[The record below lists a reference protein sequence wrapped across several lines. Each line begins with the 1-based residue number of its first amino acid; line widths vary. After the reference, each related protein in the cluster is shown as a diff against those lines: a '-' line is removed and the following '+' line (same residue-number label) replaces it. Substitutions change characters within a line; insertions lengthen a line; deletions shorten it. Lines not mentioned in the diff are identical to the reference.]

1 MAIKTFRPITPGLR
15 HRVQVVN
22 DALTVGNE
30 PVKGLTKGK
39 KQNAGRAS
47 NGRISMRRKG
57 GGHKRRYRDI
67 DLKRDKIGIPG
78 KVATI
83 EYDPNRSAN
92 IALIHYVD
100 GEKRYIIAPKGLVVG
115 RQVLSG
121 PAAPIEAGNSLPLEA
136 IPLGFTVHNVELTLG
151 KGAQLA
157 RSAGAGA
164 LIVGTDGD
172 YVTLKLPSNE
182 LRLVFKKCI
191 ATIGGVGNEDHM
203 NERFGKAGRVRWLGK
218 RPRVRGIAMNP
229 VDHPHGGGEGRGK
242 GYKQPVTPW
251 GQPCKGYKTRDPHK
265 PSSRF
270 IVKRRK

>member
-22 DALTVGNE
+22 DALTIGNE
-30 PVKGLTKGK
+30 PQKALTKGK

-57 GGHKRRYRDI
+57 GGHKRKYREI
-67 DLKRDKIGIPG
+67 DWKRDKYGIPG
-78 KVATI
+78 KIATI

-92 IALIHYVD
+92 IALVNYVD
-100 GEKRYIIAPKGLVVG
+100 GEKRYIIAPIGLQVGQVVI
-115 RQVLSG
+115 SG
-121 PAAPIEAGNSLPLEA
+121 ADAPIEIGNSLPLEN
-136 IPLGFTVHNVELTLG
+136 IPVGFTIHNVELNLG
-151 KGAQLA
+151 KGAQMA

-164 LIVGTDGD
+164 MIVGSDGD
-172 YVTLKLPSNE
+172 YVTVKLPSNE

-203 NERFGKAGRVRWLGK
+203 NERYGKAGRVRWLGK
-218 RPRVRGIAMNP
+218 RPRVRGVAMNP
-229 VDHPHGGGEGRGK
+229 VDHPHGGGGGRG
-242 GYKQPVTPW
+242 
-251 GQPCKGYKTRDPHK
+251 KGYKTRDPHK

>member
-22 DALTVGNE
+22 DALTIGNE
-30 PVKGLTKGK
+30 PCKALTKGK
-39 KQNAGRAS
+39 KQTAGRAS
-47 NGRISMRRKG
+47 NGRISSRRKG
-57 GGHKRRYRDI
+57 GGHKRKIRLI
-67 DLKRDKIGIPG
+67 DWRRDKLGIPG

-92 IALIHYVD
+92 IALINYVD
-100 GEKRYIIAPKGLVVG
+100 GEKRYIIAPKGLQVG
-115 RQVLSG
+115 QKIVSG
-121 PAAPIEAGNSLPLEA
+121 AEAAPEIGNALPLEN
-136 IPLGFTVHNVELTLG
+136 IPVGFTVHNVELTLG
-151 KGAQLA
+151 KGAQMA

-164 LIVGTDGD
+164 LIVGVDGD

-182 LRLVFKKCI
+182 LRLVFKKCM
-191 ATIGGVGNEDHM
+191 ATIGIVGNEEHM
-203 NERFGKAGRVRWLGK
+203 NERYGKAGRVRWLGK
-218 RPRVRGIAMNP
+218 RPRVRGVAMNP

-242 GYKQPVTPW
+242 GYRQPVTPW

>member
-30 PVKGLTKGK
+30 PQKALTKGK
-39 KQNAGRAS
+39 SSSGGRAS
-47 NGRISMRRKG
+47 NGRISRRRRG
-57 GGHKRRYRDI
+57 GGHKRKYRELDW
-67 DLKRDKIGIPG
+67 KRDKHGVPAT
-78 KVATI
+78 VATV

-92 IALIHYVD
+92 IALLNYAD
-100 GEKRYIIAPKGLVVG
+100 GEKRYIIAPKGLAVG
-115 RQVLSG
+115 QKLMSG
-121 PAAPIEAGNSLPLEA
+121 PAAPIEIGNALPLEN
-136 IPLGFTVHNVELTLG
+136 IPVGFTVHNVELTLG
-151 KGAQLA
+151 RGAQMA

-182 LRLVFKKCI
+182 LRLVFKKCV
-191 ATIGGVGNEDHM
+191 ATIGSVGNEDHM
-203 NERFGKAGRVRWLGK
+203 NERIGKAGRNRWLGK
-218 RPRVRGIAMNP
+218 RPRVRGVAMNP

>member
-57 GGHKRRYRDI
+57 GGHKRKLREI
-67 DLKRDKIGIPG
+67 DWKRDKIGVPG

-92 IALIHYVD
+92 IALINYVD
-100 GEKRYIIAPKGLVVG
+100 GEKRYIVAPSGLAVGQTVV
-115 RQVLSG
+115 SG
-121 PAAPIEAGNSLPLEA
+121 PDAAPEVGNALPLEN
-136 IPLGFTVHNVELTLG
+136 IPVGFTAHNVELTLG

>member
-22 DALTVGNE
+22 EALTVGNE
-30 PVKGLTKGK
+30 PCKALTVGK
-39 KQNAGRAS
+39 TKNGGRAS
-47 NGRISMRRKG
+47 NGRISVRRIG
-57 GGHKRRYRDI
+57 GGHKQKYRVI
-67 DLKRDKIGIPG
+67 DWKRDKLGIPG
-78 KVATI
+78 KIATI

-92 IALIHYVD
+92 IALVNYVD
-100 GEKRYIIAPKGLVVG
+100 GEKRYIIAPKELAVG
-115 RQVLSG
+115 QVIMSG
-121 PAAPIEAGNSLPLEA
+121 PDAPIEIGNALPLEK
-136 IPLGFTVHNVELTLG
+136 IPVGFTVHNVELSLG
-151 KGAQLA
+151 KGAQMA

-172 YVTLKLPSNE
+172 YVTLRLPSNE

-191 ATIGGVGNEDHM
+191 ATIGAVGNEDHM
-203 NERFGKAGRVRWLGK
+203 NERFGKAGRVRWLGR

>member
-22 DALTVGNE
+22 DALTIGNE
-30 PVKGLTKGK
+30 PQKALTKGK

-57 GGHKRRYRDI
+57 GGHKRKYREI
-67 DLKRDKIGIPG
+67 DWKRDKYGIPG
-78 KVATI
+78 KIATI

-92 IALIHYVD
+92 IALVNYAD
-100 GEKRYIIAPKGLVVG
+100 GEKRYIIAPIGLQVG
-115 RQVLSG
+115 QVIISG
-121 PAAPIEAGNSLPLEA
+121 ADAPIEIGNALPLEN
-136 IPLGFTVHNVELTLG
+136 IPVGFTIHNVELNLG
-151 KGAQLA
+151 KGAQMA

-164 LIVGTDGD
+164 MIVGSDGD
-172 YVTLKLPSNE
+172 YVTVKLPSNE

-203 NERFGKAGRVRWLGK
+203 NERYGKAGRVRWLGK
-218 RPRVRGIAMNP
+218 RPRVRGVAMNP

>member
-30 PVKGLTKGK
+30 PQKSLTKGK

-57 GGHKRRYRDI
+57 GGHKRKYREI
-67 DLKRDKIGIPG
+67 DWKRDKYGVQG
-78 KVATI
+78 KIATI
-83 EYDPNRSAN
+83 EYDPNRTAN
-92 IALIHYVD
+92 IALVNYVD
-100 GEKRYIIAPKGLVVG
+100 GEKRYMVAPDGLQVGQVV
-115 RQVLSG
+115 VSG
-121 PAAPIEAGNSLPLEA
+121 PDAPIEVGNALPLEN
-136 IPLGFTVHNVELTLG
+136 IPIGFTVHNVELTLG
-151 KGAQLA
+151 RGAQMA

-182 LRLVFKKCI
+182 LRLVFKKCL
-191 ATIGGVGNEDHM
+191 ATIGSVGNGEHM
-203 NERFGKAGRVRWLGK
+203 NERFGKAGRIRWLGK
-218 RPRVRGIAMNP
+218 RPRVRGVAMNP

>member
-22 DALTVGNE
+22 DALTIGNE
-30 PVKGLTKGK
+30 PQKALTKGM

-57 GGHKRRYRDI
+57 GGHKQKYRVI
-67 DLKRDKIGIPG
+67 DWKRDKYGIQG

-83 EYDPNRSAN
+83 EYDPNRTAN
-92 IALIHYVD
+92 IALINYVD
-100 GEKRYIIAPKGLVVG
+100 GEKRYMVAPNGLAVGQTVV
-115 RQVLSG
+115 SG
-121 PAAPIEAGNSLPLEA
+121 PQAPIEIGNSLPLEN
-136 IPLGFTVHNVELTLG
+136 IPVGFTVHNVELNLG
-151 KGAQLA
+151 RGAQMA

-172 YVTLKLPSNE
+172 YVTIKLPSNE

-191 ATIGGVGNEDHM
+191 ATIGAVGNDEHM

-218 RPRVRGIAMNP
+218 RPRVRGVAMNP